1 MRIPIFPLHTVLFP
15 GGFLPLKVFEQ
26 RYIEMTKVCLKESR
40 PFGVCLIREGQEVGA
55 TATPEN
61 VGCLATIKEWDMQQL
76 GMFQLKTAGVRRFQI
91 DSRETAANGLISAE
105 VTVLPDEPEIA
116 ASAESEVC
124 AKMLRV
130 IVDQVGVDKFL
141 APLRYEDPSWIG
153 YRLTELLP
161 IKLTTRQRLLEIN
174 DAQLRL
180 QTLLVFLKKQG
191 LRGPLS

>member
-105 VTVLPDEPEIA
+105 VTLLPDEPEIA
-116 ASAESEVC
+116 ASAESEAC